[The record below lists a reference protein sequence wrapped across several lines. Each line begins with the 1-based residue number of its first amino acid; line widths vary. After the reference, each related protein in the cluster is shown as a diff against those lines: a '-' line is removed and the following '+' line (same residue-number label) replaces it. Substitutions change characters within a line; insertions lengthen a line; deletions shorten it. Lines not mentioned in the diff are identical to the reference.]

1 MSLLASHT
9 NEITMGVPIPK
20 KTQLLISRQPTMTQ
34 MQLTDFFFSSNGPSK
49 AHQCEV
55 KTTSQGQYGHRTKK
69 EKEKGEKWSRGG
81 TNLKEHLEKSKKHYR
96 LIAIYSTRQ
105 ESPVAEELS
114 FLQSQQN
121 QKGLTESSSTFPRV
135 RDSDLQFHSTVLIS
149 FFPTFNVNGGSTFLF
164 SKQIKSHAYTL
175 MLLS

>member
-1 MSLLASHT
+1 
-9 NEITMGVPIPK
+9 MGIEQK
-20 KTQLLISRQPTMTQ
+20 K
-34 MQLTDFFFSSNGPSK
+34 
-49 AHQCEV
+49 
-55 KTTSQGQYGHRTKK
+55 KK
-69 EKEKGEKWSRGG
+69 EINGVGG

-135 RDSDLQFHSTVLIS
+135 LDSDLQFHSTVLIS

-164 SKQIKSHAYTL
+164 SK
-175 MLLS
+175 